1 MPEIMYCVFKF
12 YSFINLKIMFFSNL
26 SQHKL
31 SLLPALI
38 VYNKL
43 EVFTKQIAGTVMV
56 FILVKLNESFTI
68 KKRNTLRPLS
78 IPQSLLTTSK
88 VLDIIN
94 FNLIWASST

>member
-1 MPEIMYCVFKF
+1 MYAN
-12 YSFINLKIMFFSNL
+12 STLLLISRSFFSKL

-43 EVFTKQIAGTVMV
+43 EVFTEQIAGTVMV
-56 FILVKLNESFTI
+56 FILVKLNDSFTI

-94 FNLIWASST
+94 FNLMWASST